1 VTTTGDEP
9 DTPDE
14 PAAPRPINELPDAV
28 RQRVVEW
35 AADALGAAGPTEI
48 PVALARVA
56 RFAPHKRARVAA
68 AALGQAVQNDAA
80 FRALVAQR
88 AVGEDVPAGEK
99 LPADGESADP
109 VQAAARAYLLR
120 LPDSEELLRAASD
133 VDRRRDDRARIVEL
147 EREVRTLRSE
157 LAAAEAELRRSR
169 AAAEQP
175 RSDSETALERLRL
188 RLREQ
193 GSRMRELQQ
202 AVDSAAADTKQT
214 LANLVAERD
223 KSRAEAEMWR
233 QRAEASTARA
243 EVAAQ
248 NLQRTRE
255 SAGDRRAA
263 SDRRL
268 ELLLSALEGA
278 ASGLRREWDLIGG
291 GAAPADVVAA
301 RLPPQLS
308 DSERTADPTRLS
320 AWLGLPGAHL
330 IVDGYN
336 VTKTGF
342 PGLSLS
348 DQRDRLVRSL
358 GALAARTSAEVTV
371 VFDGAA
377 VATARPPAR
386 GIRVLFSP
394 PGVTADDVIA
404 DLVRAEPVGRVL
416 VVVSSD
422 RQVADTAGRHG
433 ARTAGSPVLLGIIG
447 V

>member
-9 DTPDE
+9 DTPDA

-35 AADALGAAGPTEI
+35 AAEALSTAGPTEI

-68 AALGQAVQNDAA
+68 AALGQAVQNDGA

-88 AVGEDVPAGEK
+88 AVGDE
-99 LPADGESADP
+99 ADGPARDDRETADP

-120 LPDSEELLRAASD
+120 LPDSEELLRAAAD

-147 EREVRTLRSE
+147 EREVRTLRSD
-157 LAAAEAELRRSR
+157 LAASEAELRRSR

-175 RSDSETALERLRL
+175 RSDSDAALERLRL

-193 GSRMRELQQ
+193 GSRIRELQQ

-214 LANLVAERD
+214 LANLAAERD

-248 NLQRTRE
+248 NLQRMRE

-268 ELLLSALEGA
+268 ELLLGALEGA

-291 GAAPADVVAA
+291 GAAPADMVAA

-308 DSERTADPTRLS
+308 DVERTADPARLS

-422 RQVADTAGRHG
+422 RQVADTAGRNG
-433 ARTAGSPVLLGIIG
+433 ARTAGSPVLLGITG

>member
-14 PAAPRPINELPDAV
+14 PSSPRPIVELPDAV

-35 AADALGAAGPTEI
+35 AADALSAAEPTEI

-68 AALGQAVQNDAA
+68 AALGQAVQNDGA
-80 FRALVAQR
+80 FRALVAR
-88 AVGEDVPAGEK
+88 RVAGEDVVP
-99 LPADGESADP
+99 DDDP
-109 VQAAARAYLLR
+109 VYAAARAYLLR
-120 LPDSEELLRAASD
+120 LPEEAELVRIAAD
-133 VDRRRDDRARIVEL
+133 VDRRRDARARVVEL
-147 EREVRTLRSE
+147 EREVRALRAELATAQSE
-157 LAAAEAELRRSR
+157 LRLTR
-169 AAAEQP
+169 ASATEPQV
-175 RSDSETALERLRL
+175 DSEAALERLRL
-188 RLREQ
+188 RLRDQ
-193 GSRMRELQQ
+193 GSRIRELQQ
-202 AVDSAAADTKQT
+202 AVDAAAAGAAQT
-214 LANLVAERD
+214 LAELTAERD
-223 KSRAEAEMWR
+223 KSRAESEMWR
-233 QRAEASTARA
+233 QRAEAATTRA
-243 EVAAQ
+243 DAAAQ
-248 NLQRTRE
+248 QLQRLRE
-255 SAGDRRAA
+255 SAGERRAA

-268 ELLLSALEGA
+268 ELLLGALEGA

-301 RLPPQLS
+301 GLPSHTS
-308 DSERTADPTRLS
+308 DAERTADPTRLA
-320 AWLGLPGAHL
+320 AWIGLPGAHL

-394 PGVTADDVIA
+394 AGVTADAVIR
-404 DLVRAEPVGRVL
+404 DLVRAEPGGRVL

-422 RQVADTAGRHG
+422 RQVADTARRDG
-433 ARTAGSPVLLGIIG
+433 ARTAGSAVLLGLIG
-447 V
+447 G

>member
-1 VTTTGDEP
+1 
-9 DTPDE
+9 
-14 PAAPRPINELPDAV
+14 
-28 RQRVVEW
+28 
-35 AADALGAAGPTEI
+35 
-48 PVALARVA
+48 
-56 RFAPHKRARVAA
+56 
-68 AALGQAVQNDAA
+68 
-80 FRALVAQR
+80 
-88 AVGEDVPAGEK
+88 
-99 LPADGESADP
+99 
-109 VQAAARAYLLR
+109 
-120 LPDSEELLRAASD
+120 
-133 VDRRRDDRARIVEL
+133 
-147 EREVRTLRSE
+147 
-157 LAAAEAELRRSR
+157 
-169 AAAEQP
+169 
-175 RSDSETALERLRL
+175 
-188 RLREQ
+188 
-193 GSRMRELQQ
+193 M
-202 AVDSAAADTKQT
+202 DSAAAGTTQT
-214 LANLVAERD
+214 LANLAAERD

-248 NLQRTRE
+248 NLQRMRE

-433 ARTAGSPVLLGIIG
+433 ARTAGSAVLLGITG

>member
-1 VTTTGDEP
+1 
-9 DTPDE
+9 
-14 PAAPRPINELPDAV
+14 
-28 RQRVVEW
+28 
-35 AADALGAAGPTEI
+35 
-48 PVALARVA
+48 
-56 RFAPHKRARVAA
+56 
-68 AALGQAVQNDAA
+68 
-80 FRALVAQR
+80 
-88 AVGEDVPAGEK
+88 
-99 LPADGESADP
+99 
-109 VQAAARAYLLR
+109 
-120 LPDSEELLRAASD
+120 
-133 VDRRRDDRARIVEL
+133 
-147 EREVRTLRSE
+147 
-157 LAAAEAELRRSR
+157 
-169 AAAEQP
+169 
-175 RSDSETALERLRL
+175 
-188 RLREQ
+188 
-193 GSRMRELQQ
+193 M
-202 AVDSAAADTKQT
+202 
-214 LANLVAERD
+214 
-223 KSRAEAEMWR
+223 
-233 QRAEASTARA
+233 
-243 EVAAQ
+243 
-248 NLQRTRE
+248 
-255 SAGDRRAA
+255 
-263 SDRRL
+263 
-268 ELLLSALEGA
+268 SALEGA

>member
-9 DTPDE
+9 DTPDN
-14 PAAPRPINELPDAV
+14 PAPPRPMGELPDAV
-28 RQRVVEW
+28 RQRIVEL
-35 AADALGAAGPTEI
+35 AGETLGAAEPIEI
-48 PVALARVA
+48 PAALARVA

-68 AALGQAVQNDAA
+68 ASLGQAVQNDAA
-80 FRALVAQR
+80 FRALVARR
-88 AVGEDVPAGEK
+88 AAGDDE
-99 LPADGESADP
+99 PADP

-120 LPDSEELLRAASD
+120 LPDEAELMLAAAD
-133 VDRRRDDRARIVEL
+133 VDHRRDARARVVEL
-147 EREVRTLRSE
+147 EREVRALRSE
-157 LAAAEAELRRSR
+157 LAATQTELDRSR
-169 AAAEQP
+169 ASAKEPRDDSAA
-175 RSDSETALERLRL
+175 ALERLRS
-188 RLREQ
+188 RLRDQ
-193 GSRMRELQQ
+193 GSRIRELQQ
-202 AVDSAAADTKQT
+202 AVDTAAAGTSEA
-214 LANLVAERD
+214 LANLTAERD

-248 NLQRTRE
+248 NLQRIRE

-268 ELLLSALEGA
+268 ELLLGALEGA

-301 RLPPQLS
+301 RLPPQLA
-308 DSERTADPTRLS
+308 DVERTADPARLS
-320 AWLGLPGAHL
+320 AWLGLPGAHI

-422 RQVADTAGRHG
+422 RQVADTAGRNG
-433 ARTAGSPVLLGIIG
+433 ARTAGSAVLLGIVG

>member
-1 VTTTGDEP
+1 VTITGDAP
-9 DTPDE
+9 VTPDE
-14 PAAPRPINELPDAV
+14 PNEPRPVGELPDAV
-28 RQRVVEW
+28 RQRIVEW
-35 AADALGAAGPTEI
+35 AADALSNAAAAEI

-68 AALGQAVQNDAA
+68 VALGQAVQNDGA
-80 FRALVAQR
+80 FRVLVAQR
-88 AVGEDVPAGEK
+88 AVGEDVPPDE
-99 LPADGESADP
+99 DP

-120 LPDSEELLRAASD
+120 LPEEDVLLQVAAD
-133 VDRRRDDRARIVEL
+133 VDRRRDARARVVEL
-147 EREVRTLRSE
+147 EREVRALR
-157 LAAAEAELRRSR
+157 AELMAATAELGRSQ
-169 AAAEQP
+169 ASANQP
-175 RSDSETALERLRL
+175 PPDSEPALERLRS
-188 RLREQ
+188 RLRDQ
-193 GSRMRELQQ
+193 GSRIRELQL
-202 AVDSAAADTKQT
+202 AVDTAAAGTKEA
-214 LANLVAERD
+214 LANLTAERD
-223 KSRAEAEMWR
+223 KAKALAEMWR

-243 EVAAQ
+243 DAAAQ
-248 NLQRTRE
+248 QLQRLRE
-255 SAGDRRAA
+255 SAGDRRGA

-268 ELLLSALEGA
+268 ELLLGALEGA

-301 RLPPQLS
+301 GLPQQAS
-308 DSERTADPTRLS
+308 DAERTTDPTRLA
-320 AWLGLPGAHL
+320 AWIGLPGAHL

-386 GIRVLFSP
+386 GVRVLFSP
-394 PGVTADDVIA
+394 AGVSADDVIK
-404 DLVRAEPVGRVL
+404 DLVRAEPTGRVL

-422 RQVADTAGRHG
+422 KQVADTVRRDG
-433 ARTAGSPVLLGIIG
+433 ARTAGSAVLLGLIAG
-447 V
+447 

>member
-1 VTTTGDEP
+1 VTITGDEP

-14 PAAPRPINELPDAV
+14 PDIPDEPSPRPIGELPDAV

-35 AADALGAAGPTEI
+35 AAEALSTAAPTEI
-48 PVALARVA
+48 PVALVRVA

-68 AALGQAVQNDAA
+68 AALGQAVQNDGA

-88 AVGEDVPAGEK
+88 AAAEDA
-99 LPADGESADP
+99 LPDADP
-109 VQAAARAYLLR
+109 VQAAAKAYLLH
-120 LPDSEELLRAASD
+120 LPEEAELLRVAAD
-133 VDRRRDDRARIVEL
+133 VDRRRDARARVVEL
-147 EREVRTLRSE
+147 EREVRALRAE
-157 LAAAEAELRRSR
+157 LAAAEAELRLTR
-169 AAAEQP
+169 ASATVPQAG
-175 RSDSETALERLRL
+175 SEAALERLRL

-193 GSRMRELQQ
+193 GSRIRELQQ
-202 AVDSAAADTKQT
+202 AVDAAAAGTAQT
-214 LANLVAERD
+214 LANLTAERD
-223 KSRAEAEMWR
+223 KSRAESEMWR
-233 QRAEASTARA
+233 QRAESSTARA
-243 EVAAQ
+243 EAAAQ
-248 NLQRTRE
+248 QLQRLRE

-268 ELLLSALEGA
+268 ELLLGALEGA

-301 RLPPQLS
+301 RLPPHAS
-308 DSERTADPTRLS
+308 DAERTADPTRLG
-320 AWLGLPGAHL
+320 AWIGLPGAHL

-377 VATARPPAR
+377 VATTRPPAR

-394 PGVTADDVIA
+394 AGVTADDVIKE
-404 DLVRAEPVGRVL
+404 LVRAEPGGRVL

-422 RQVADTAGRHG
+422 RQVADTVARGLNPAVRAGM
-433 ARTAGSPVLLGIIG
+433 
-447 V
+447 